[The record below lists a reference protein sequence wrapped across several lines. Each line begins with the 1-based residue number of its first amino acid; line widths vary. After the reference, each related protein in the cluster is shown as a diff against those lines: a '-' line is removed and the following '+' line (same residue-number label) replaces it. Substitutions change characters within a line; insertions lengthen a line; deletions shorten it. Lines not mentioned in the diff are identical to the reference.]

1 MKAFIEPIKELILYT
16 WEGAQD
22 GFVWAV
28 GVEFLQW
35 VELDVRR
42 LIAWTFKPHY
52 LLRVSVCLLH
62 FLVDFL
68 LIISP
73 KYIIAVPELP
83 MSKYPAT
90 SAIPRNKGPPSVVW
104 LRELYTI
111 LQMSTLNCKGK

>member
-1 MKAFIEPIKELILYT
+1 MVSCEQLELL
-16 WEGAQD
+16 
-22 GFVWAV
+22 
-28 GVEFLQW
+28 LW

-83 MSKYPAT
+83 MSKYPAAR
-90 SAIPRNKGPPSVVW
+90 AIPRNESPPSVVW
-104 LRELYTI
+104 LRQLDTV
-111 LQMSTLNCKGK
+111 LHMSTLSCKGK